1 MDLLGPQL
9 LDAARQVKEEGQ
21 TNPLLHLVAADPAF
35 HLDAESLAGL
45 LKPERFVGRAPA
57 QVDEFLAEHVRPWLA
72 IHPPSLPD
80 EEPEA

>member
-1 MDLLGPQL
+1 VRSSLIRSRSW
-9 LDAARQVKEEGQ
+9 AASSNSSRF
-21 TNPLLHLVAADPAF
+21 AADPAF
-35 HLDAESLAGL
+35 RLDAESLAGL

-80 EEPEA
+80 EEAQV